1 MLKQIDEEQKNR
13 LEMEH
18 FLKKKEESVNNLNN
32 LIDKIKP
39 ILGSTLIELSKSKFN
54 DDKNKNHDYELN
66 MNINDRNIEEYLS
79 DLEKFIN
86 LLIMIRQETK
96 IKGVNGV
103 KENSTS
109 YSKPLPALNLDEISR

>member
-1 MLKQIDEEQKNR
+1 MKQIDEEQKNR

-18 FLKKKEESVNNLNN
+18 FLKKKEESVNNLND